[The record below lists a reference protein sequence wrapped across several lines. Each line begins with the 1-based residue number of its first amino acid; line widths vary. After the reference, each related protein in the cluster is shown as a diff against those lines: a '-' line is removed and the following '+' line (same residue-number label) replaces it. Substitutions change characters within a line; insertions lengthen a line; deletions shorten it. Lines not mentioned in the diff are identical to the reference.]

1 MRLLVLLLVGVDAR
15 EDVDGGEG
23 GDPDVEA
30 PGQQPDVQ
38 IQPAQQPWDHVVG
51 EVQDLWLTVD
61 WCFRLTLFWNMNLCF
76 GRPDTVNVSDV
87 IQNVSVVICSRSSDF
102 PLQSLRENPA
112 N

>member
-38 IQPAQQPWDHVVG
+38 IQPAQQP
-51 EVQDLWLTVD
+51 
-61 WCFRLTLFWNMNLCF
+61 
-76 GRPDTVNVSDV
+76 
-87 IQNVSVVICSRSSDF
+87 
-102 PLQSLRENPA
+102 
-112 N
+112 